1 MSFRN
6 TALSAVLV
14 VLAAAAIAGAAGA
27 ARGESAPRAPT
38 NLRITATTA
47 TSISLAWNAP
57 TGGSGN
63 FWYCVQRDFMGC
75 FRVNPPQTTFT
86 LSGLMPN
93 TTFNYSVKTVDS
105 RGRHSANSNTVTYTT
120 PPDTEPPAPAPSLT
134 ATYIRPTRIG
144 VSWTVSR
151 DNTSQVWYSLYVN
164 GSAYFQDAIGAQSR
178 TLFYLTPSTTYEFKV
193 TARDRYFNTVESNVL
208 SVTTPAAT
216 DTVPPTAPTNL
227 SGAELDNEI
236 HMNWGL
242 STDNA
247 DPQSEILYEFYLNGV
262 SNPGDGLFGSS
273 GLVYCREAGL
283 TTVVAR
289 AVDSSGN
296 RSAPS
301 NEIVVQ
307 CP

>member
-1 MSFRN
+1 
-6 TALSAVLV
+6 
-14 VLAAAAIAGAAGA
+14 
-27 ARGESAPRAPT
+27 
-38 NLRITATTA
+38 
-47 TSISLAWNAP
+47 
-57 TGGSGN
+57 
-63 FWYCVQRDFMGC
+63 MGC

-93 TTFNYSVKTVDS
+93 TTFNYSVQTVDS

-144 VSWTVSR
+144 VSWTASR

-227 SGAELDNEI
+227 SGATLDNEI

-307 CP
+307 C